1 MKKST
6 RIIYFALLAIGIIFA
21 VASCEETTETYSEFT
36 KDGEIIYV
44 GTPDTVIVAPGFE
57 RLQFSVI
64 INADPKI
71 SSGVLQ
77 TKDKS
82 FIQEF
87 DVQRQNI
94 GQDTI
99 FFTVNLD
106 EGEYNFDVYLK
117 DDSGNTS
124 IPREVT
130 TVVYGPKYQNA
141 LLSRSISAIKAF
153 EAHAVLHWGDV
164 PNRSISTSISYEDAT
179 GVMQTMEVPN
189 DISET
194 TLSSYKLGGSIIV
207 KSIYAPSANA
217 IDVFSSSSETVF
229 PEQFQINHTNITAL
243 RMPFDASDGC
253 YGSSYERLTDG
264 ATGEFWHSCD
274 SAEDQYPFVM
284 SFDIGASVNLRG
296 FRLDKRSDCC
306 GGRSPESY
314 QIWATNNLTGAE
326 TADIDAGELADW
338 EADAAAKGWVKLLD
352 ATGNTQETFE
362 VEIPEN
368 PVNYRYIRIVGI
380 SSINGE
386 LSANFDEF
394 TFYASDVD

>member
-1 MKKST
+1 M
-6 RIIYFALLAIGIIFA
+6 YFALLAIGTIIV
-21 VASCEETTETYSEFT
+21 VASCEETSETYSEFT

-57 RLQFSVI
+57 KLKFSIV

-71 SSGVLQ
+71 SGGVLQ

-82 FIQEF
+82 FNHEF
-87 DVQRQNI
+87 DVERQSN
-94 GQDTI
+94 GNDTI
-99 FFTVNLD
+99 SFIVNLD
-106 EGEYNFDVYLK
+106 EGEYNFDVLLK

-130 TVVYGPKYQNA
+130 TVVYGTKYQNA

-153 EAHAVLHWGDV
+153 ETHAVLTWGDV
-164 PNRSISTSISYEDAT
+164 PNGSISTSISYEDAN
-179 GVMQTMEVPN
+179 GAMQTIEVSN

-207 KSIYAPSANA
+207 KSIYAPRSNA
-217 IDVFSSSSETVF
+217 IDVFSSISETVF

-274 SAEDQYPFVM
+274 SVEDQYPFVM
-284 SFDIGASVNLRG
+284 SFDIGVAANLSG
-296 FRLDKRSDCC
+296 FRLDKRSECC
-306 GGRSPESY
+306 GGRSPASY
-314 QIWATNNLTGAE
+314 QIWATNEIVGAE
-326 TADIDAGELADW
+326 TMDIDADGDENNVSIAHW
-338 EADAAAKGWVKLLD
+338 EADAISKGWVKLVEVTD
-352 ATGNTQETFE
+352 NTQETFE
-362 VEIPEN
+362 VLIPEN
-368 PVNYRYIRIVGI
+368 STNYRYVRLVAI

-386 LSANFDEF
+386 ITANFDEL
-394 TFYASDVD
+394 TFMATAVD